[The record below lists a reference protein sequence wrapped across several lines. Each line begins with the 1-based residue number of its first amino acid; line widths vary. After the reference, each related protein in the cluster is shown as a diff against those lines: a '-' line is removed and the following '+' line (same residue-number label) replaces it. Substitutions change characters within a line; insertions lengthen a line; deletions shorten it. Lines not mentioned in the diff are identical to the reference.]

1 MGIHISAELSEGD
14 LARLLNELL
23 PMTLD
28 LDPLGVDSGG
38 RWIRFNEP
46 TLVDFVPNRGLRVQ
60 TSAQLQWTALGI
72 KVPVS
77 VTNVE
82 LFFEPL
88 IGSDE
93 RGPKLLFR
101 PEIKAAD
108 FKHLPGFADRAL
120 TSLINK
126 ALAVQGDILGWHM
139 GESMQ
144 HTVPLPPNLTPV
156 SAFAM
161 AAGEVSVEVKERS
174 FLLHLDVELQ
184 FSRQRKDAAEITEE
198 DGEEP
203 LEATEGAADTDEA
216 VREHPGE
223 S

>member
-23 PMTLD
+23 PVTLD
-28 LDPLGVDSGG
+28 LDPLGVDSGR

-46 TLVDFVPNRGLRVQ
+46 TLVDFVPKMGLRVQ

-82 LFFEPL
+82 LFVEPL
-88 IGSDE
+88 IRSDE
-93 RGPKLLFR
+93 RGPKLVFR
-101 PEIKAAD
+101 PEIKTAD

-120 TSLINK
+120 TSIINT
-126 ALAVQGDILGWHM
+126 ALAAEGDLLGWHM
-139 GESMQ
+139 GESLQ
-144 HTVPLPPNLTPV
+144 QTVPLPANLTPV

-161 AAGEVSVEVKERS
+161 SAGDVSVEVKERS
-174 FLLHLDVELQ
+174 FLLHLKVEMQ
-184 FSRQRKDAAEITEE
+184 FARQRKDAAEITDDAEV
-198 DGEEP
+198 P
-203 LEATEGAADTDEA
+203 SKATHDAADTDEA
-216 VREHPGE
+216 APAVKPQ